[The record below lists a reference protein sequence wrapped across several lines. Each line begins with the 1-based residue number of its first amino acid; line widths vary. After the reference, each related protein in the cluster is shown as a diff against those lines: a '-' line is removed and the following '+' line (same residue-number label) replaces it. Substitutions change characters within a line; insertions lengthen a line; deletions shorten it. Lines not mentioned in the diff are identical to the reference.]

1 MGDGEIGLGAV
12 DGTAVLVGVSASG
25 GPMNVAEDG
34 CFLEIVVAAVGFW
47 RVHRASWRDKHLVPL
62 HGLE

>member
-25 GPMNVAEDG
+25 DPMNVAKDG
-34 CFLEIVVAAVGFW
+34 CFLEMVAAVVRGFTGP
-47 RVHRASWRDKHLVPL
+47 A
-62 HGLE
+62 GGINI